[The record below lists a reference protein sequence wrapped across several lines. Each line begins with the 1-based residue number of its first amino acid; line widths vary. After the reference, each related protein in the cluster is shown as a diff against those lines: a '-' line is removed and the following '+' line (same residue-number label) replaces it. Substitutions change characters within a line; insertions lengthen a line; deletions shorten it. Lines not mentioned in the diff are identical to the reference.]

1 MYKRSIKITRIKK
14 DKKFEETDLV
24 LVEKA
29 IDLFINLNPLVNI
42 VCLPKDLKEL
52 ALGFIYSVGLIDN
65 IKEVKEILIK
75 EQEERIDI
83 TLIDSK
89 FNLLKNFELN
99 PVSRVI
105 DTSCGIP
112 SPWRTIIKEALIA
125 SKEELSSEFKLVIK
139 SRIISDSIVKMQKET
154 ELFRATGGCHGAA
167 IFNEEGSL
175 LAIKEDIGR
184 HNAIDKVIG
193 DILLKQ
199 ENFNNK
205 FLTTTGRLTGDSVLK
220 AIRANIPIVASLSA
234 AIDTG
239 ISLAEDYGITL
250 IGFARG
256 AKMNIYTHPERIIP

>member
-1 MYKRSIKITRIKK
+1 MYKRSVKITRIKK

-89 FNLLKNFELN
+89 LNLFKNFELN

-256 AKMNIYTHPERIIP
+256 TKMNIYTHPERIIP